1 MIARNGLGRVRLMAF
16 LPAAILVLAA
26 CGSGGGSSASGTTP
40 SAASTPSATA
50 SAAADCASLAGL
62 DGKVEDHG
70 TQPLTG
76 QAVTLNA
83 GDFFF
88 EATCLTSSAGGT
100 VTVTVTNI
108 GSALHNF
115 SVESQDIDEDVA
127 AGESITVDV
136 ELPDS
141 GTLGF
146 KCKYHSSS
154 GMVGAFVIG

>member
-1 MIARNGLGRVRLMAF
+1 MIYRKRLPRLRLMAL
-16 LPAAILVLAA
+16 LPVVVLVLAA
-26 CGSGGGSSASGTTP
+26 CGSGGGSPASGTP
-40 SAASTPSATA
+40 SSSA
-50 SAAADCASLAGL
+50 SAAAAGCAALAEL

-76 QAVTLNA
+76 QAVTVNA

-88 EATCLTSSAGGT
+88 EATCLTSAAGGT
-100 VTVTVTNI
+100 VAVTVTNI

-115 SVESQDIDEDVA
+115 SVESQGIDEDVA
-127 AGESITVDV
+127 AGESITADV

-146 KCKYHSSS
+146 VCKYHSGS

>member
-1 MIARNGLGRVRLMAF
+1 MIAGTRLGRLRLMAL
-16 LPAAILVLAA
+16 LPAAALALAA
-26 CGSGGGSSASGTTP
+26 CGSGGGSSASGTDP
-40 SAASTPSATA
+40 SAASTPSAVA
-50 SAAADCASLAGL
+50 SAASGCASLAGL
-62 DGKVEDHG
+62 DGKVQDHG

-76 QAVTLNA
+76 GSVTLNA
-83 GDFFF
+83 GEFFF

-100 VTVTVTNI
+100 VAVTVTNV

-115 SVESQDIDEDVA
+115 SVESQGIDEDVA

-146 KCKYHSSS
+146 VCKYHSGS

>member
-1 MIARNGLGRVRLMAF
+1 MMARAKLPRLRLMA
-16 LPAAILVLAA
+16 LTSAAVLALAA
-26 CGSGGGSSASGTTP
+26 CGSGGGSSASGTT
-40 SAASTPSATA
+40 SSTAASESASAT
-50 SAAADCASLAGL
+50 DCAALAGL

-76 QAVTLNA
+76 QSVTLDA

-100 VTVTVTNI
+100 VSVTVTNV

-115 SVESQDIDEDVA
+115 SVEGQGIDEDVA
-127 AGESITVDV
+127 AGETITVDV
-136 ELPDS
+136 DLPEF

-146 KCKYHSSS
+146 VCKYHLSS

>member
-1 MIARNGLGRVRLMAF
+1 MIYGKRLPRLRLMA
-16 LPAAILVLAA
+16 LIPVVVLVLAA
-26 CGSGGGSSASGTTP
+26 CGSGGGSNASGTP
-40 SAASTPSATA
+40 SSAAP
-50 SAAADCASLAGL
+50 AAEDGCASLAGL

-70 TQPLTG
+70 TQPLSG
-76 QAVTLNA
+76 QAVAVNA
-83 GDFFF
+83 GEFFF

-100 VTVTVTNI
+100 VAVTVTNV

-115 SVESQDIDEDVA
+115 SVESQGIDEDVT

-146 KCKYHSSS
+146 VCKYHSGS